1 MKKKSLIVL
10 ISLLMLIV
18 FDQIIKYLIVKNFSI
33 GEEKILID
41 NFLKFI
47 YIRNTG
53 AAFGILSGN
62 IVFLIGISLLLIF
75 YIVKEMKKNIDNN
88 LSLLSFSLILGGAV
102 GNLIDRIF
110 RGRVIDF
117 IDISPVFNFPTF
129 NIADILVVIGWIAF
143 ALNMAIYTTR
153 KLKNLKKELK
163 KKKKCNSK

>member
-1 MKKKSLIVL
+1 MKKKSLVVL

-33 GEEKILID
+33 GEEKILMD

-88 LSLLSFSLILGGAV
+88 LSLLSFSLILGGAI

-110 RGRVIDF
+110 RGYVVDF
-117 IDISPVFNFPTF
+117 ISFTLFKREMSIFNV
-129 NIADILVVIGWIAF
+129 ADMYIIIGVIL
-143 ALNMAIYTTR
+143 LIYIVLKEGKYERVSSR
-153 KLKNLKKELK
+153 KRK
-163 KKKKCNSK
+163 

>member
-10 ISLLMLIV
+10 ISILLLIV
-18 FDQIIKYLIVKNFSI
+18 FDQIVKYLIVRNFSI

-53 AAFGILSGN
+53 AAFGIFSGN

-75 YIVKEMKKNIDNN
+75 YIIKEMKKNINNN
-88 LSLLSFSLILGGAV
+88 LSLLSFSLIIGGAV

-110 RGRVIDF
+110 RGYVVDF
-117 IDISPVFNFPTF
+117 ISFTLFQREMSIF
-129 NIADILVVIGWIAF
+129 NIADMYITIGVIL
-143 ALNMAIYTTR
+143 LIYIVLKEGKYERVSSR
-153 KLKNLKKELK
+153 KRK
-163 KKKKCNSK
+163 

>member
-10 ISLLMLIV
+10 ISILLLIV
-18 FDQIIKYLIVKNFSI
+18 FDQIVKYLIVRNFSI

-41 NFLKFI
+41 NFFKFI

-62 IVFLIGISLLLIF
+62 IIFLIGISLLLIF

-110 RGRVIDF
+110 RGYVVDF
-117 IDISPVFNFPTF
+117 ISFTLFNREMSIF
-129 NIADILVVIGWIAF
+129 NVADMYITIGVIL
-143 ALNMAIYTTR
+143 LIYIVLKEGKYERVSSR
-153 KLKNLKKELK
+153 KRK
-163 KKKKCNSK
+163 

>member
-75 YIVKEMKKNIDNN
+75 YIVKEMKKNI
-88 LSLLSFSLILGGAV
+88 
-102 GNLIDRIF
+102 
-110 RGRVIDF
+110 
-117 IDISPVFNFPTF
+117 
-129 NIADILVVIGWIAF
+129 
-143 ALNMAIYTTR
+143 LNH
-153 KLKNLKKELK
+153 
-163 KKKKCNSK
+163 

>member
-41 NFLKFI
+41 NFFKFI

-110 RGRVIDF
+110 RGYVVDY
-117 IDISPVFNFPTF
+117 IDITRLFDYPIFNF
-129 NIADILVVIGWIAF
+129 ADICIVVGVILVITVIIV
-143 ALNMAIYTTR
+143 NTI
-153 KLKNLKKELK
+153 KDQENIDEKV
-163 KKKKCNSK
+163 

>member
-10 ISLLMLIV
+10 ISILLLIV
-18 FDQIIKYLIVKNFSI
+18 FDQIIKYLIISNFNI

-62 IVFLIGISLLLIF
+62 IILLIGISLFLIF

-110 RGRVIDF
+110 RGYVVDF
-117 IDISPVFNFPTF
+117 ISFTLFNREMSIF
-129 NIADILVVIGWIAF
+129 NVADMYITIGVIL
-143 ALNMAIYTTR
+143 LIYIVLKEGKHERVSSR
-153 KLKNLKKELK
+153 KRK
-163 KKKKCNSK
+163 

>member
-10 ISLLMLIV
+10 ISILLLIV
-18 FDQIIKYLIVKNFSI
+18 FDQIIKYLIVNNFNI

-62 IVFLIGISLLLIF
+62 IIFLIGISLLLIF

-110 RGRVIDF
+110 RGYVVDF
-117 IDISPVFNFPTF
+117 ISFTLFQREMSIF
-129 NIADILVVIGWIAF
+129 NIADMYITIGVIL
-143 ALNMAIYTTR
+143 LIYIVLKEGKYERVSSR
-153 KLKNLKKELK
+153 KRK
-163 KKKKCNSK
+163 

>member
-18 FDQIIKYLIVKNFSI
+18 FDQIIKYLIVKNFGI

-110 RGRVIDF
+110 RGYVVDF
-117 IDISPVFNFPTF
+117 ISFTLFKRKMSIF
-129 NIADILVVIGWIAF
+129 NIADMYITIGVIL
-143 ALNMAIYTTR
+143 LIYIVLKEGKYERVSSR
-153 KLKNLKKELK
+153 KRK
-163 KKKKCNSK
+163 

>member
-10 ISLLMLIV
+10 FSILLLIV
-18 FDQIIKYLIVKNFSI
+18 FDQIVKYLIVRNFSI

-62 IVFLIGISLLLIF
+62 IIFLIGISLLLIF

-88 LSLLSFSLILGGAV
+88 LSLLSFSLILGGAI

-110 RGRVIDF
+110 RGYVVDF
-117 IDISPVFNFPTF
+117 ISFTLFNREMSIF
-129 NIADILVVIGWIAF
+129 NVADMYITIGVIL
-143 ALNMAIYTTR
+143 LIYIVLKEGKYERVSSR
-153 KLKNLKKELK
+153 KRK
-163 KKKKCNSK
+163 

>member
-10 ISLLMLIV
+10 ISILLLIV
-18 FDQIIKYLIVKNFSI
+18 FDQIVKYLIVRNFSI

-62 IVFLIGISLLLIF
+62 IIFLIGISLLLIF
-75 YIVKEMKKNIDNN
+75 YIIKEMKKNINNN
-88 LSLLSFSLILGGAV
+88 LSLLSFSLIIGGAV

-110 RGRVIDF
+110 RGYVVDF
-117 IDISPVFNFPTF
+117 ISFTLFQREMSIF
-129 NIADILVVIGWIAF
+129 NIADMYITIGVIL
-143 ALNMAIYTTR
+143 LIYIVLKEGKYERVSSR
-153 KLKNLKKELK
+153 KRK
-163 KKKKCNSK
+163 

>member
-1 MKKKSLIVL
+1 MKKKSLVVL

-33 GEEKILID
+33 GEEKILMD

-88 LSLLSFSLILGGAV
+88 LSLLSFSLILGGAI

-110 RGRVIDF
+110 RGYVIDY
-117 IDISPVFNFPTF
+117 ISFTIFNREMAVFNA
-129 NIADILVVIGWIAF
+129 ADILITFGVILLMYIIIRDGRSERISSR
-143 ALNMAIYTTR
+143 R
-153 KLKNLKKELK
+153 KR
-163 KKKKCNSK
+163 

>member
-10 ISLLMLIV
+10 ISILLLIV
-18 FDQIIKYLIVKNFSI
+18 FDQIIKYLIVNNFNI

-62 IVFLIGISLLLIF
+62 IIFLIGISLLLIF
-75 YIVKEMKKNIDNN
+75 YIIKEMKKNINNN
-88 LSLLSFSLILGGAV
+88 LSLLSFSLIIGGAV

-110 RGRVIDF
+110 RGYVVDF
-117 IDISPVFNFPTF
+117 ISFTLFQREMSIF
-129 NIADILVVIGWIAF
+129 NIADMYITIGVIL
-143 ALNMAIYTTR
+143 LIYIVLKEGKYERVSSR
-153 KLKNLKKELK
+153 KRK
-163 KKKKCNSK
+163 

>member
-10 ISLLMLIV
+10 ISILLLIV
-18 FDQIIKYLIVKNFSI
+18 FDQIVKYLIVNNFNI

-62 IVFLIGISLLLIF
+62 IIFLIGISLLLIF

-110 RGRVIDF
+110 RGYVVDF
-117 IDISPVFNFPTF
+117 ISFTLFQREMSIF
-129 NIADILVVIGWIAF
+129 NIADMYITIGVIL
-143 ALNMAIYTTR
+143 LIYIVLKEGKYERVSSR
-153 KLKNLKKELK
+153 KRK
-163 KKKKCNSK
+163 

>member
-41 NFLKFI
+41 NFFKFI

-110 RGRVIDF
+110 RGYVVDY
-117 IDISPVFNFPTF
+117 IDITRLFDYPIFNF
-129 NIADILVVIGWIAF
+129 ADICIVVGVILVITVIIV
-143 ALNMAIYTTR
+143 NTVKDQENIDE
-153 KLKNLKKELK
+153 KV
-163 KKKKCNSK
+163 

>member
-1 MKKKSLIVL
+1 MKKKSLVVL

-33 GEEKILID
+33 GEEKILMD

-88 LSLLSFSLILGGAV
+88 LSLLSFSLILGGAI

-110 RGRVIDF
+110 RGYVVDF
-117 IDISPVFNFPTF
+117 ISFTLFKRVMSIFNV
-129 NIADILVVIGWIAF
+129 ADMYITIGVIL
-143 ALNMAIYTTR
+143 LIYIVLKEGKYERVSSR
-153 KLKNLKKELK
+153 KRK
-163 KKKKCNSK
+163 